1 VTLFWDGPTRLYRQ
15 WRRRIRPTLSLIPSS
30 SSAEEEEQQPRQE
43 VINYISLGRL
53 DELKRRASRDQNL
66 EDIATTTYETTQ
78 QLERINECKRRE
90 ANRRGS
96 KYQEGRRKYS
106 RYNEGILLG

>member
-1 VTLFWDGPTRLYRQ
+1 MT
-15 WRRRIRPTLSLIPSS
+15 SSSS
-30 SSAEEEEQQPRQE
+30 SSAEEEEEQPRKE

-78 QLERINECKRRE
+78 QLERMNANVEKLTGEVQSIKNAVVSIAGIMRE
-90 ANRRGS
+90 YYLDRQ
-96 KYQEGRRKYS
+96 KPE
-106 RYNEGILLG
+106 

>member
-1 VTLFWDGPTRLYRQ
+1 MT
-15 WRRRIRPTLSLIPSS
+15 SSSS
-30 SSAEEEEQQPRQE
+30 SSAEEQQPREE

-78 QLERINECKRRE
+78 QLERMNANVEKLTGEVQSIKNAVVSIAGIMRE
-90 ANRRGS
+90 YYLDRQ
-96 KYQEGRRKYS
+96 KPE
-106 RYNEGILLG
+106 

>member
-1 VTLFWDGPTRLYRQ
+1 MT
-15 WRRRIRPTLSLIPSS
+15 SSSS
-30 SSAEEEEQQPRQE
+30 SSAEEEEEQQPREE

-78 QLERINECKRRE
+78 QLERMNANVEKLTGEIQSIKNAVVSIAGIMRE
-90 ANRRGS
+90 YYLDRQ
-96 KYQEGRRKYS
+96 KPE
-106 RYNEGILLG
+106 

>member
-1 VTLFWDGPTRLYRQ
+1 MT
-15 WRRRIRPTLSLIPSS
+15 SSSS
-30 SSAEEEEQQPRQE
+30 SSAEEEEQPRKE

-78 QLERINECKRRE
+78 QLERMNANVEKLTGEVQSIKNAVVSIAGIMRE
-90 ANRRGS
+90 YYLDRQ
-96 KYQEGRRKYS
+96 KPE
-106 RYNEGILLG
+106 